1 MEVAGFMLDQCHQG
15 SGSYLS
21 CSWPSLG
28 CKMPETLSHDLW
40 LKLGHMRNHRSI
52 SGNKEWNFPDW
63 ISPSSTYS
71 LSQTHWESV
80 RGKYLV
86 GR

>member
-28 CKMPETLSHDLW
+28 CKMPETLSYDLLAKTGSYAKPQINIW
-40 LKLGHMRNHRSI
+40 QQGM
-52 SGNKEWNFPDW
+52 EFPRLD
-63 ISPSSTYS
+63 
-71 LSQTHWESV
+71 
-80 RGKYLV
+80 
-86 GR
+86 